1 MSSHDPSGPE
11 CEQALDAGA
20 YLLRALAADERAR
33 YADHLRTCRECRH
46 EVEQLQIVVDT
57 LPIAAPQLAPPPE
70 LRDRIMRVVDS
81 EAELL
86 RAAGPEADR
95 VAPPAET
102 RPRRRWWG
110 SGLML
115 RPAAA
120 GGLASI
126 LIAVGVAGGV
136 LLSGDSTPSTRS
148 VTAQVAAKGATATIS
163 VRSGQAALHVVKLPA
178 APAGK
183 VYQVWITRKGSS
195 TPVPTHTLFN
205 VRTDGSAVVPIEESV
220 KNVDRIIVTD
230 EPDGG
235 SASPTGTQ
243 LISASLS

>member
-1 MSSHDPSGPE
+1 MNLPE
-11 CEQALDAGA
+11 CDHALDAGA
-20 YLLRALAADERAR
+20 YLLSALPPEDHRQFAA
-33 YADHLRTCRECRH
+33 HLESCHACRH
-46 EVEQLQIVVDT
+46 EVEHLQVVVDT

-70 LRDRIMRVVDS
+70 LKDRIMRIVDA

-86 RAAGPEADR
+86 RATGPEADR
-95 VAPPAET
+95 VPAT
-102 RPRRRWWG
+102 PTKKRASWASGRWA
-110 SGLML
+110 SGLFL
-115 RPAAA
+115 RPVAA
-120 GGLASI
+120 GALASV

-136 LLSGDSTPSTRS
+136 LLSGDSSPSTRS
-148 VTAQVAAKGATATIS
+148 VTAQVAASGATATVS
-163 VRSGQAALHVVKLPA
+163 VRGGQAALHVVKLPA

-183 VYQVWITRKGSS
+183 VYQVWITRKGSA

-220 KNVDRIIVTD
+220 KNVDRILVTD

-235 SASPTGTQ
+235 SSSPTGTQ